1 MKVESH
7 ANNTIKKPWGYEY
20 LVYQNQDV
28 ALWFLFIAS
37 GHQTSFHSHPNKTT
51 GLIILEGLAEVNFFN
66 NSTALSRCE
75 KIMIR
80 KGLFHSTKSLSPDG
94 TYLFEIETPNNKLDL
109 VRFKDAYGRE
119 GKPYEDASYEYPKAS
134 DSLSIENLE
143 NFKNPINFCNCILS
157 IIKVSSIEYFKTF
170 GDKTNIMFLT
180 GGLLT
185 EYDISVIS
193 PGDIVA
199 VEVIKKLS
207 SVFSKIKNDTYVL
220 ILNKNEKL

>member
-7 ANNTIKKPWGYEY
+7 ANNIVKKPWGYEY

-28 ALWFLFIAS
+28 ALWFLFIGF

-51 GLIILEGLAEVNFFN
+51 GLIILDGLAEVNFFN
-66 NSTALSRCE
+66 NVIPLSRCE

-80 KGLFHSTKSLSPDG
+80 KGLFHSTKSLSKNG
-94 TYLFEIETPNNKLDL
+94 TFLFEIETPNNKLDL
-109 VRFKDAYGRE
+109 VRFKDEYGRE

-143 NFKNPINFCNCILS
+143 NFKNPFDFCNCNLN
-157 IIKVSSIEYFKTF
+157 IIKIDSIKYFNIF
-170 GDKTNIMFLT
+170 DDKTNVMFLT

-185 EYDISVIS
+185 EYDVSVIS
-193 PGDIVA
+193 PGDIVV

-207 SVFSKIKNDTYVL
+207 TVFNKMKNDTYV
-220 ILNKNEKL
+220 IVFK